1 MIGLDTGYFF
11 RLAEKT
17 GQSIE
22 LLHTA
27 MEEER
32 DVVVCTIAIYELL
45 RHRMRG
51 SLDAAVVD
59 LVLGNRAAFRW
70 VGTET
75 YEVLRRAAGISH
87 GMGLHMADA
96 LIAAACETR
105 GTETFTRVTS
115 LISKSTRGRWKSSPW
130 TEPIPHVAGRRCPWH
145 RNVFL
150 LTGGG
155 Y

>member
-17 GQSIE
+17 EQSIE

-32 DVVVCTIAIYELL
+32 EVVVCTIAIYELL

-59 LVLGNRAAFRW
+59 LVLDNRAAFRW
-70 VGTET
+70 VGTDT
-75 YEVLRRAAGISH
+75 YDVLRRAAGISH
-87 GMGLHMADA
+87 GMGLHMA

-105 GTETFTRVTS
+105 GTETFYT
-115 LISKSTRGRWKSSPW
+115 
-130 TEPIPHVAGRRCPWH
+130 
-145 RNVFL
+145 RNVSDFEKYEGAMEVVFL
-150 LTGGG
+150 D
-155 Y
+155 

>member
-27 MEEER
+27 MEEEQ

-59 LVLGNRAAFRW
+59 LVLDNRAAFRW
-70 VGTET
+70 AGTDT
-75 YEVLRRAAGISH
+75 YDVLRRAAGISH
-87 GMGLHMADA
+87 GMGIRPDRREEVVSGLHMADA

-105 GTETFTRVTS
+105 GTETFYT
-115 LISKSTRGRWKSSPW
+115 
-130 TEPIPHVAGRRCPWH
+130 
-145 RNVFL
+145 RNVSDFEKYEGPMEVVFL
-150 LTGGG
+150 D
-155 Y
+155 

>member
-45 RHRMRG
+45 RHRVRG

-59 LVLGNRAAFRW
+59 LVLDNRAAFRW
-70 VGTET
+70 VGTDT
-75 YEVLRRAAGISH
+75 YDVLCRAAGISH

-105 GTETFTRVTS
+105 GPEAFRARS
-115 LISKSTRGRWKSSPW
+115 AFDFEKY
-130 TEPIPHVAGRRCPWH
+130 E
-145 RNVFL
+145 
-150 LTGGG
+150 
-155 Y
+155 

>member
-45 RHRMRG
+45 RHR
-51 SLDAAVVD
+51 AVWMPPSST
-59 LVLGNRAAFRW
+59 LCSA
-70 VGTET
+70 TE
-75 YEVLRRAAGISH
+75 RPSAG
-87 GMGLHMADA
+87 
-96 LIAAACETR
+96 
-105 GTETFTRVTS
+105 
-115 LISKSTRGRWKSSPW
+115 
-130 TEPIPHVAGRRCPWH
+130 
-145 RNVFL
+145 
-150 LTGGG
+150 
-155 Y
+155 

>member
-17 GQSIE
+17 EQSIQ

-27 MEEER
+27 RERER
-32 DVVVCTIAIYELL
+32 DARVCTIAIYELL

-59 LVLGNRAAFRW
+59 LVLDNRSAFRW
-70 VGTET
+70 AGTDT
-75 YEVLRRAAGISH
+75 YDVLRRAAGISH

-105 GTETFTRVTS
+105 GTETFYT
-115 LISKSTRGRWKSSPW
+115 
-130 TEPIPHVAGRRCPWH
+130 
-145 RNVFL
+145 RNVSDFEKYEGPMEVVFL
-150 LTGGG
+150 D
-155 Y
+155 

>member
-17 GQSIE
+17 EQSIE

-59 LVLGNRAAFRW
+59 LVLDNRAAFRW
-70 VGTET
+70 VADT
-75 YEVLRRAAGISH
+75 YDVLRRAAGISH

-105 GTETFTRVTS
+105 GTETFYT
-115 LISKSTRGRWKSSPW
+115 
-130 TEPIPHVAGRRCPWH
+130 
-145 RNVFL
+145 RNVSDFEKYEGPMEVVSL
-150 LTGGG
+150 D
-155 Y
+155 

>member
-17 GQSIE
+17 EQSID

-32 DVVVCTIAIYELL
+32 EVVVCTISVYELL

-51 SLDAAVVD
+51 SLDPTVVD
-59 LVLGNRAAFRW
+59 LVLDNRAAFRW
-70 VGTET
+70 VGTDP

-105 GTETFTRVTS
+105 GTETFYT
-115 LISKSTRGRWKSSPW
+115 
-130 TEPIPHVAGRRCPWH
+130 
-145 RNVFL
+145 RNVQDFEKYEGPMEVVFL
-150 LTGGG
+150 D
-155 Y
+155 

>member
-27 MEEER
+27 TEEER

-105 GTETFTRVTS
+105 GTETFYT
-115 LISKSTRGRWKSSPW
+115 
-130 TEPIPHVAGRRCPWH
+130 
-145 RNVFL
+145 RNVSDFEKYEGPMEVVSL
-150 LTGGG
+150 D
-155 Y
+155 